1 MSIKS
6 IINDSIARST
16 FHNEI
21 VDIIPADG
29 REREALCD
37 ELSLMC
43 ALMCDDDA
51 DTCGT
56 SEFLGT
62 TDDGAE
68 WCVHVYPVAE

>member
-1 MSIKS
+1 MSIVNT
-6 IINDSIARST
+6 INQAIERST

-43 ALMCDDDA
+43 DEGA

-56 SEFLGT
+56 SEFWGK

-68 WCVHVYPVAE
+68 WRVHVYPVAE

>member
-21 VDIIPADG
+21 VDIIPADD
-29 REREALCD
+29 RDREALCD

-43 ALMCDDDA
+43 DEGA
-51 DTCGT
+51 DTCDT
-56 SEFLGT
+56 SEFWGK
-62 TDDGAE
+62 TDDGTE
-68 WCVHVYPVAE
+68 WRVHVYPVAE

>member
-21 VDIIPADG
+21 VNIIPADG

-43 ALMCDDDA
+43 DDGA

-56 SEFLGT
+56 SEFWGT
-62 TDDGAE
+62 TDDDAE
-68 WCVHVYPVAE
+68 WCVHVLLVTE